1 MTTRSG
7 DFTNVRYKG
16 NVIGFVKGPDRYG
29 LWSGYC
35 DYEHK
40 AGSTLIG
47 TFNKKD
53 EAVAG
58 VYKASGY

>member
-7 DFTNVRYKG
+7 DFTNVRFKG
-16 NVIGFVKGPDRYG
+16 NVIGFVKGPDRHG
-29 LWSGYC
+29 LWSGYV
-35 DYEHK
+35 DYKHK

-47 TFNKKD
+47 TFNNKD

-58 VYKASGY
+58 VYTAAES